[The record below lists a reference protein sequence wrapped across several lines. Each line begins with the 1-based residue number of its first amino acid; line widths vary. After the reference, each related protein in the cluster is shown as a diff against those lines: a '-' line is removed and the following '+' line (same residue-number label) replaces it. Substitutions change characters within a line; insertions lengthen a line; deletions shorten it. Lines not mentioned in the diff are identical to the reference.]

1 MIIATLD
8 KKFNNNVELFDV
20 FENGEYIVTT
30 NRNGISY
37 ITDTT
42 TSRVNNHFL
51 THGYQGY
58 EFFSVGILE
67 KLYKFSNGR
76 VGTMQEH
83 CDWDNVSMNTIK
95 RRAER
100 NKDTHVGNRLNGKEV
115 EMHDLDEVIYK
126 PVEVPVVKHKKVKPK
141 VVKYPYRG
149 ENKAYVDYLLEST
162 FKGWRA

>member
-20 FENGEYIVTT
+20 FENGKYIVTT
-30 NRNGISY
+30 TRNGISY
-37 ITDTT
+37 ITGTY

-67 KLYKFSNGR
+67 KLYKFSNGK

-83 CDWDNVSMNTIK
+83 CKWDNVTLHTIK

-100 NKDTHVGNRLNGKEV
+100 NKDTHVGNRLNGVEV
-115 EMHDLDEVIYK
+115 EMHDLDDVIYK
-126 PVEVPVVKHKKVKPK
+126 PVEVPVIKHKEVKPK
-141 VVKYPYRG
+141 VVKYPYKG
-149 ENKAYVDYLLEST
+149 ENKAYVEYLFKST